1 MRVTASFGIA
11 HTANDPC
18 VLETLLFEADQ
29 ALYMSNAKGGTGF
42 MHPLV
47 RAMCCI
53 KSRIFRIDCCPDIR
67 YDKHNI

>member
-29 ALYMSNAKGGTGF
+29 ALYMSKRQGRNRIYASTGKG
-42 MHPLV
+42 HVLYQEQDLP
-47 RAMCCI
+47 
-53 KSRIFRIDCCPDIR
+53 
-67 YDKHNI
+67 N